1 MSEWCGEPEETTSSG
16 LMEWQLPRGYGHD
29 RLLRTTVCAFGG
41 PLPKHPAEA
50 FGVASSG
57 LRVMFARHPA
67 EQQERH
73 TDVPY
78 KAPTNHPGRQGPLKA
93 SRPGEHPARWRKIN
107 IAGRHPQVD
116 RTLLVTPQH

>member
-1 MSEWCGEPEETTSSG
+1 MSEGCELSEENTSSEWI
-16 LMEWQLPRGYGHD
+16 EWQLPPRCGHD
-29 RLLRTTVCAFGG
+29 PLLRMDDYAFGG

-78 KAPTNHPGRQGPLKA
+78 KAPTSHPGR
-93 SRPGEHPARWRKIN
+93 
-107 IAGRHPQVD
+107 
-116 RTLLVTPQH
+116 